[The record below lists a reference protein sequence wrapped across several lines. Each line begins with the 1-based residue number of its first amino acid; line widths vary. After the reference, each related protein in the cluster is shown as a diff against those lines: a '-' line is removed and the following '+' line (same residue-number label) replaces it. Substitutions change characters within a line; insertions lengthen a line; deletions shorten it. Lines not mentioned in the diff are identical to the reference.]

1 MSKKD
6 KLTNLHEQISD
17 YFLYKIKSGDVT
29 AADVNNMLKFLKD
42 NGVNSASIKNPK
54 LQAVAEKLSESIS
67 DEMLAQLENE
77 MECN

>member
-6 KLTNLHEQISD
+6 KLVNLHEQISD
-17 YFLYKIKSGDVT
+17 YFLSKIASGDVS

-67 DEMLAQLENE
+67 DEMLTQLENE
-77 MECN
+77 MGCN

>member
-6 KLTNLHEQISD
+6 KLTSLHEQISD
-17 YFLYKIKSGDVT
+17 YFLDKIKSGDVT

>member
-6 KLTNLHEQISD
+6 KLVNLHEQISD
-17 YFLYKIKSGDVT
+17 YFLAKIASGDVV